1 MYLFLATQKG
11 KVSSSWVFFTNWT
24 LGTVLIGTVPR
35 FTVRLAAHVS
45 SGIYIMPYLT
55 VSQMPAAIT
64 PG

>member
-11 KVSSSWVFFTNWT
+11 KVSSSWFFFINWT